1 MIDALRHQLH
11 HLRRQSD
18 GSTVLE
24 FAFVA
29 PVLMVLL
36 VGSME
41 VGMIFFASSLLEGG
55 LREAS
60 RFGLTGAPPASGT
73 RESHIADV
81 VNQNGAGVIQVDDS
95 NSTTLVYP
103 NFTSIGEPEPYTDTN
118 GNSVHDVGEPFT
130 DINCNSQWDP
140 DMGKSGLGHGGEV
153 VQYTVNFDLKFMTG
167 FLAPLLGANGKL
179 PLSASVVV
187 RNESFDE
194 GDPGC

>member
-1 MIDALRHQLH
+1 MIYALRHQLR

-29 PVLMVLL
+29 PVLILLL

-95 NSTTLVYP
+95 NITTLVYP

-118 GNSVHDVGEPFT
+118 GNSVHDAGEPFT
-130 DINCNSQWDP
+130 DINCNFQWDP

-153 VQYTVNFDLKFMTG
+153 VQYTVSYDLAIMTG
-167 FLAPLLGANGKL
+167 FLAPLLGSDGKL

-187 RNESFDE
+187 RNEPFDE
-194 GDPGC
+194 GDPEC